1 MENPF
6 KYGGVVRGPHFADRE
21 DELAELEQEMLNL
34 SRVFLVSPRRYG
46 KTCLLFNLMER
57 LKKRGVAT
65 AYLDLNAHPTL
76 KSFAGTLTAET
87 SRALESNADRLI
99 KILSGFQRLRPKVSV
114 APDGSLS
121 VGAEV
126 SSPEGDPLSALLE
139 GLNHAERFAAKKRRK
154 LVVVIDE
161 FSDMAKYDGE
171 VLEKGLRSEV
181 QKHQQIGYIMSG
193 SEESVIL
200 AMVREKSRAF
210 YKLGRIMEL
219 GPIPR
224 DIYSDFVMGWLKRG
238 GYRANRRDLDRLFTL
253 GQDVPQNIQR
263 LCHTM
268 WEVARKSKH
277 VTPEVIDKLMEVIVR
292 QDSPHYEVLW
302 QMATPAQRSLLMA
315 LSSEHSLSP
324 FSREFMLKY
333 SIGPPSS
340 IKASLES
347 LMKKGILYRSRAGAY
362 RFADGFMPH
371 WIEYLRRERPIS

>member
-46 KTCLLFNLMER
+46 KTCLLFSLMER
-57 LKKRGVAT
+57 LEKRGVAT

-99 KILSGFQRLRPKVSV
+99 KILSRFQRLRPKVSV

-126 SSPEGDPLSALLE
+126 SSPAGDPLSALLE
-139 GLNHAERFAAKKRRK
+139 GLNHAERFAAKKKRK

-193 SEESVIL
+193 SEESLIL
-200 AMVREKSRAF
+200 AMVRQKSRAF

-268 WEVARKSKH
+268 WEVARESKH
-277 VTPEVIDKLMEVIVR
+277 VTPEVIGKLTEVIVR
-292 QDSPHYEVLW
+292 QDSPHYEMLW

-315 LSSEHSLSP
+315 LSSEHFLSP

-347 LMKKGILYRSRAGAY
+347 LMKKGILYRSSDGAY

>member
-21 DELAELEQEMLNL
+21 DELAELEREMLNL

-46 KTCLLFNLMER
+46 KTCLLFNLMDR

-76 KSFAGTLTAET
+76 KSFAGALTVET
-87 SRALESNADRLI
+87 SRALETNTDKLI
-99 KILSGFQRLRPKVSV
+99 KILSGFQRLRPKVTV
-114 APDGSLS
+114 ASDGSLS

-126 SSPEGDPLSALLE
+126 SAHEGDPLSALLE
-139 GLNHAERFAAKKRRK
+139 GLDHAERLAGKKKRK

-161 FSDMAKYDGE
+161 FSDIAKYDGE
-171 VLEKGLRSEV
+171 ILEKGLRSEV
-181 QKHQQIGYIMSG
+181 QKHQQISYVMSG
-193 SEESVIL
+193 SEGSVIL
-200 AMVREKSRAF
+200 SMVQEQSRAF

-224 DIYSDFVMGWLKRG
+224 DIFSDFVMSWLKRG
-238 GYRANRRDLDRLFTL
+238 GYRADRRDLDRIFAL

-268 WEVARKSKH
+268 WEVARESKH
-277 VTPEVIDKLMEVIVR
+277 VTPETIDKLTEVIVR
-292 QDSPHYEVLW
+292 QDSPHYEMLW
-302 QMATPAQRSLLMA
+302 QMATPAQRTLLMA
-315 LSSEHSLSP
+315 LSSEHTLSP

-347 LMKKGILYRSRAGAY
+347 LMKKSILYRGNDGSY

-371 WIEYLRRERPIS
+371 WIEYLRQERPVG

>member
-21 DELAELEQEMLNL
+21 DELAELEREMRNL

-46 KTCLLFNLMER
+46 KTCLLFNLMDR
-57 LKKRGVAT
+57 LKKRGLAT

-76 KSFAGTLTAET
+76 KSFAAALTVET
-87 SRALESNADRLI
+87 SRALETNTDRLI
-99 KILSGFQRLRPKVSV
+99 KILSGFQRLRPKVTV

-126 SSPEGDPLSALLE
+126 YTHEGDPLSALLE
-139 GLNHAERFAAKKRRK
+139 GLNHAESLAAKKKRK
-154 LVVVIDE
+154 LVVAIDE
-161 FSDMAKYDGE
+161 FSDIAKYDGE
-171 VLEKGLRSEV
+171 ILEKGLRSEI
-181 QKHQQIGYIMSG
+181 QKHQQIGYVMSG

-200 AMVREKSRAF
+200 SMVQEQSRAF

-224 DIYSDFVMGWLKRG
+224 NIFSDFVMGWLSKG
-238 GYRANRRDLDRLFTL
+238 GYRADQRDLERIFAL

-268 WEVARKSKH
+268 WEVARETRH
-277 VTPEVIDKLMEVIVR
+277 VTPEIIDTLTEVIVR
-292 QDSPHYEVLW
+292 QDSPHYELLW
-302 QMATPAQRSLLMA
+302 QMATPVQRTLLMA
-315 LSSEHSLSP
+315 LSSEHTLSP

-347 LMKKGILYRSRAGAY
+347 LMKKSILYRSSDGSY

-371 WIEYLRRERPIS
+371 WIEYLRKERPGG